1 MNLNAYDDIN
11 ELDKTR
17 PWYSVSFNRLYIK
30 GIKAR
35 AYYTIVKRFESKE
48 YVYYLVASDDV
59 HIPNPRNLTKDNYGR
74 YKINVPR
81 NVVAETS
88 LAGLSKDSNINVA
101 LVDRQEDGEVYRID
115 I

>member
-17 PWYSVSFNRLYIK
+17 PWYSVSFNRIYIK
-30 GIKAR
+30 GIKTR
-35 AYYTIVKRFESKE
+35 FYYTIVKRFEGKE
-48 YVYYLVASDDV
+48 YVYYLVISDDV

-74 YKINVPR
+74 YKINIPR

-88 LAGLSKDSNINVA
+88 LAGLSKDTNVNVA